1 MKIRLYAQPPW
12 SGLHARRGGSARGRR
27 HRRGPASRASV
38 RLRTIK
44 PTSPA
49 SGPRGRGPSHW
60 MLRTSRNSAGC
71 ARRYVSSHS
80 GTPSP
85 AEVVGPVELALSS
98 GQAEARLNWWMQAP
112 TEWTATQALVT
123 LLMELSLRERSADLD
138 PEDAYVDDR
147 GQGGDVD
154 EQVDFGSAAS
164 PRPGRRK
171 KGLFGKLLGG

>member
-1 MKIRLYAQPPW
+1 MKIRLYAQPPGRA
-12 SGLHARRGGSARGRR
+12 SMLVEVDLPEEDGTDAVPLKSFSPPPDNQADIARFGAPRVWAVTLDAPNLEELSRLCEEVRVVPFGDAKPRGGG
-27 HRRGPASRASV
+27 
-38 RLRTIK
+38 
-44 PTSPA
+44 
-49 SGPRGRGPSHW
+49 W
-60 MLRTSRNSAGC
+60 
-71 ARRYVSSHS
+71 
-80 GTPSP
+80 
-85 AEVVGPVELALSS
+85 PVELALSS

-154 EQVDFGSAAS
+154 DQVDFGSAAS

-171 KGLFGKLLGG
+171 KGLLGKLLGG